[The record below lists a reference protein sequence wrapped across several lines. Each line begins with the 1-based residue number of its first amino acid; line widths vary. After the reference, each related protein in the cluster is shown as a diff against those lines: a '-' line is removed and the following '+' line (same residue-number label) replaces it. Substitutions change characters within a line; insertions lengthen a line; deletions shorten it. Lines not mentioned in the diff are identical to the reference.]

1 MKRVVVYELLPDM
14 VLARP
19 VTNANGI
26 PIVAAGTVLDAT
38 LIKRLQQMELPS
50 VYVEGDALDSGGKT
64 LDELEAELDHRFRHV
79 AHDPIQ
85 QLILRTLRTH
95 VRATHGMTPDI
106 EKPEAA

>member
-19 VTNANGI
+19 ITNSNGL
-26 PIVAAGTVLDAT
+26 PIVAAGTILDTT
-38 LIKRLQQMELPS
+38 LIERLQQLGLPS

-85 QLILRTLRTH
+85 QLILRTIRTH
-95 VRATHGMTPDI
+95 LRATHGMGTDV
-106 EKPEAA
+106 EKSQAA

>member
-19 VTNANGI
+19 ITNSNGL
-26 PIVAAGTVLDAT
+26 PIVAAGTILDTT
-38 LIKRLQQMELPS
+38 LIERLQQLGLPS

-85 QLILRTLRTH
+85 QLILRTIRMHL
-95 VRATHGMTPDI
+95 RATHGMGPDVK
-106 EKPEAA
+106 KPEAA

>member
-19 VTNANGI
+19 ITNTNGL
-26 PIVAAGTVLDAT
+26 PIVAVGTILDAS
-38 LIKRLQQMELPS
+38 LIERLQQMGLPS
-50 VYVEGDALDSGGKT
+50 VYVEGDALDAGGKT

-95 VRATHGMTPDI
+95 LRATHGMAPDA
-106 EKPEAA
+106 EKPKAA

>member
-19 VTNANGI
+19 VTNANGL

>member
-19 VTNANGI
+19 VTNANGL
-26 PIVAAGTVLDAT
+26 PIVAAGTILDT
-38 LIKRLQQMELPS
+38 SLIERLQQMGLPS

-95 VRATHGMTPDI
+95 LRATHGMVPDL

>member
-19 VTNANGI
+19 ITNSNGL
-26 PIVAAGTVLDAT
+26 PIVPAGAILDTA
-38 LIKRLQQMELPS
+38 LIERLQQMGLPS

-79 AHDPIQ
+79 THYPIQ

-95 VRATHGMTPDI
+95 LRATHGMGPDVK
-106 EKPEAA
+106 KPEAA